1 MNKYDNLVEKLL
13 KFIIIVEIIGII
25 ILIILNTKVNN
36 DSMPQKSFYENK
48 KINELIPVSPD
59 NELMAKKYFSDFV
72 NLTIYEPKYAY
83 EHVADY
89 YKEKV
94 YPSYEYFKN
103 NILKNASDG
112 FKTSSVASYKVTEK
126 NKYRVFYIKDS
137 SGQEYLIKEEGI
149 MNYKI
154 YLDIKNTDL

>member
-1 MNKYDNLVEKLL
+1 MSKYDNLVEKTF
-13 KFIIIVEIIGII
+13 KFIIILEIIGIF

-36 DSMPQKSFYENK
+36 DSTTQKSFYENK

-72 NLTIYEPKYAY
+72 NLTIYEPEYAY

-94 YPSYEYFKN
+94 YPTYEYFKN
-103 NILKNASDG
+103 NILKINYFS
-112 FKTSSVASYKVTEK
+112 
-126 NKYRVFYIKDS
+126 NMI
-137 SGQEYLIKEEGI
+137 EYLQFKDYILLYIILIGMSYLISKRYSRKVFDKSAIKTLKEEV
-149 MNYKI
+149 
-154 YLDIKNTDL
+154 

>member
-1 MNKYDNLVEKLL
+1 MNKYDNLVKYLF
-13 KFIIIVEIIGII
+13 KFIIVVEIIGII

-36 DSMPQKSFYENK
+36 NTSTQKSFYENR

-72 NLTIYEPKYAY
+72 NLTIYEPEYAY

-126 NKYRVFYIKDS
+126 NKYRVFYIKDT

>member
-1 MNKYDNLVEKLL
+1 MNKYDKPIEFIFR
-13 KFIIIVEIIGII
+13 FIIVIEIIA
-25 ILIILNTKVNN
+25 ILVLIVLNTKSNNVNTN
-36 DSMPQKSFYENK
+36 QKSFYENR

-72 NLTIYEPKYAY
+72 NLTIYEPAYAY

-94 YPSYEYFKN
+94 YPSYDYFKV
-103 NILKNASDG
+103 NILKNASEG
-112 FKTSSVASYKVTEK
+112 FKTSTVSSYKVTEK
-126 NKYRVFYIKDS
+126 NNYRIFYIKDS
-137 SGQEYLIKEEGI
+137 SNHEYLIKEEGI

-154 YLDIKNTDL
+154 YLDMENTDL

>member
-1 MNKYDNLVEKLL
+1 MRKYDNFVDYLF
-13 KFIIIVEIIGII
+13 KFIIVVEIIGII
-25 ILIILNTKVNN
+25 ILIILNTKMNN
-36 DSMPQKSFYENK
+36 DTLTQKSFYENR

-72 NLTIYEPKYAY
+72 NLTIYEPEYAY
-83 EHVADY
+83 ENVADY

-94 YPSYEYFKN
+94 YPSYEYFKK

-112 FKTSSVASYKVTEK
+112 FKTSSVESYKVTEK
-126 NKYRVFYIKDS
+126 NKYRIFYIKDS
-137 SGQEYLIKEEGI
+137 IKEEGI

-154 YLDIKNTDL
+154 YLDIENTDL

>member
-1 MNKYDNLVEKLL
+1 MSKYDNLVEYLF
-13 KFIIIVEIIGII
+13 KFIIVVEIIGII
-25 ILIILNTKVNN
+25 ILIILNTKMNN
-36 DSMPQKSFYENK
+36 DTLTQKSFYENR

-72 NLTIYEPKYAY
+72 NLTIYEPEYAY

-94 YPSYEYFKN
+94 YPSYEYFKK

-126 NKYRVFYIKDS
+126 NKYRIFYIKDS
-137 SGQEYLIKEEGI
+137 SGHEYLIKEEGI

-154 YLDIKNTDL
+154 YLDIENTDL

>member
-1 MNKYDNLVEKLL
+1 
-13 KFIIIVEIIGII
+13 
-25 ILIILNTKVNN
+25 
-36 DSMPQKSFYENK
+36 
-48 KINELIPVSPD
+48 
-59 NELMAKKYFSDFV
+59 MAKKYFSDFV
-72 NLTIYEPKYAY
+72 NLTIYEPEYAY

-94 YPSYEYFKN
+94 YPTYEYFKN

-126 NKYRVFYIKDS
+126 NKYRVFYIKDT

>member
-48 KINELIPVSPD
+48 KINELIPVSPN

-72 NLTIYEPKYAY
+72 NLTIYEPEYA
-83 EHVADY
+83 
-89 YKEKV
+89 
-94 YPSYEYFKN
+94 
-103 NILKNASDG
+103 
-112 FKTSSVASYKVTEK
+112 
-126 NKYRVFYIKDS
+126 
-137 SGQEYLIKEEGI
+137 
-149 MNYKI
+149 
-154 YLDIKNTDL
+154 

>member
-1 MNKYDNLVEKLL
+1 MSKYDNLVEKTF
-13 KFIIIVEIIGII
+13 KFIIILEIIGIF

-36 DSMPQKSFYENK
+36 DSTTQKSFYENK

-72 NLTIYEPKYAY
+72 NLTIYEPEYAY
-83 EHVADY
+83 EHLADY

-94 YPSYEYFKN
+94 YPTYEYFKN

-112 FKTSSVASYKVTEK
+112 FKTSSVASYTVTEK
-126 NKYRVFYIKDS
+126 NKYRVFYIKDT

-149 MNYKI
+149 MNYNI

>member
-1 MNKYDNLVEKLL
+1 MSKYDNLVEKTF
-13 KFIIIVEIIGII
+13 KFIIILEIIGIF

-36 DSMPQKSFYENK
+36 DSTTQKSFYENK

-94 YPSYEYFKN
+94 YPTYEYFKN

-126 NKYRVFYIKDS
+126 NRYRVFYIKDT